1 MRLSPHEERDF
12 EDGEHKARPLVSVR
26 DNDVFVVQSLYGDR
40 EASGDQK
47 LMRLLFLSARYATV
61 SAARITALV
70 PYLVYAGKD
79 GKTQPRSA
87 TTRLRR
93 QPVRTARDLEC
104 RIALRRHRSPLA
116 RRRLDSRVTG
126 RAMKLRAA
134 AEGRLLR

>member
-70 PYLVYAGKD
+70 PYLAYAHKD
-79 GKTQPRSA
+79 GKTQPRSV
-87 TTRLRR
+87 TTRYVASLFERL
-93 QPVRTARDLEC
+93 VILSVASLFADTV
-104 RIALRRHRSPLA
+104 
-116 RRRLDSRVTG
+116 RRLHEGGSI
-126 RAMKLRAA
+126 
-134 AEGRLLR
+134 AELLDEQ